1 MILFAKLCYG
11 LPHCGCKLCYQ
22 PPLKRLSEVNFISI
36 ADIEKENV
44 ETAPEIDNIS
54 YKERQSDLRFTGLS
68 KKHLTETEYLH
79 FIFYSSDFCVKC
91 KGFRAAAVT
100 HRHPSKDTQ
109 GHVNYFILRK
119 NFNAI
124 NVSSHHASEL

>member
-22 PPLKRLSEVNFISI
+22 PPLKRLSEVNFISM
-36 ADIEKENV
+36 ADIEKENE

-54 YKERQSDLRFTGLS
+54 YKERQSDLRFTGMS

-79 FIFYSSDFCVKC
+79 FIFFLLIFAS
-91 KGFRAAAVT
+91 
-100 HRHPSKDTQ
+100 
-109 GHVNYFILRK
+109 
-119 NFNAI
+119 NARFF
-124 NVSSHHASEL
+124 ERQQ